1 MPAIKAKQLCPYLK
15 IVNGCMDV
23 YKETLKHI
31 REIFSRYTHLIKPL
45 SLDKAYLDVSDAS
58 IF

>member
-1 MPAIKAKQLCPYLK
+1 M
-15 IVNGCMDV
+15 
-23 YKETLKHI
+23 

-45 SLDKAYLDVSDAS
+45 SLDEVYLDVSDAS